1 MTWSSRWAATSP
13 GRKWKNVL
21 QPRWTE
27 CAVVEFA
34 DPHAGMIIKAFVV
47 LQPGVPASQEVVQE
61 LQNFVKC
68 PSRPLE
74 IPVRGEVQGLPAANS
89 NRVIA
94 DGRS

>member
-61 LQNFVKC
+61 LQNFVPKS
-68 PSRPLE
+68 PTRDTGA
-74 IPVRGEVQGLPAANS
+74 RGQVQGLPAANS